1 VASFPDLGGNA
12 PFMHPSTRTKRY
24 VTDVNKF
31 GDGSEQR
38 NQSASAALVDWDMQF
53 VDIAPH
59 ELELV
64 RQFFIDQKGMD
75 GVLFKHDLHGRHI
88 RGTRERS
95 GSVRVHATGAAV
107 VGLVSLGFKATEDSW
122 QNGSRLQRLS
132 THCSRSQDRR
142 V

>member
-1 VASFPDLGGNA
+1 
-12 PFMHPSTRTKRY
+12 MHPSTRTKRY

-75 GVLFKHDLHGRHI
+75 GVLWDI
-88 RGTRERS
+88 TADGTLYENMTFMSDTFEERES
-95 GSVRVHATGAAV
+95 GPDQYEFTLRAR
-107 VGLVSLGFKATEDSW
+107 
-122 QNGSRLQRLS
+122 QLS
-132 THCSRSQDRR
+132 A
-142 V
+142 

>member
-75 GVLFKHDLHGRHI
+75 GVLWDITVG
-88 RGTRERS
+88 GTLYSNMTFMGDTFEERES
-95 GSVRVHATGAAV
+95 GPDQYEFTLRAR
-107 VGLVSLGFKATEDSW
+107 
-122 QNGSRLQRLS
+122 QLS
-132 THCSRSQDRR
+132 A
-142 V
+142 